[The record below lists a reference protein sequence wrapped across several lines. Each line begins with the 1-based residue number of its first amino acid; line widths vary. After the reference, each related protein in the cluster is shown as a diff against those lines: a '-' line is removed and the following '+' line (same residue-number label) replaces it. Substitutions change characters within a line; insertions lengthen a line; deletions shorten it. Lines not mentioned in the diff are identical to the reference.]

1 MEGKLGNPLRKES
14 DSLPHSATTPKRG
27 GITISLFFY
36 HTNTHYLPAMWENT
50 EREREYIIPSGG
62 LPPLP
67 PTPTLPFI
75 APFFFPSLKWEERGW
90 EEKRAFVEFSEDGRR
105 AACFNVCLRR
115 KGGRIFQIYLHPRT
129 ALYRGVQCEGER
141 FICRREGE
149 RGRDLSGMALPPSPL
164 FLSPFYAAYRGL
176 YAGAREQAPR
186 YLPLLS
192 KNDEFVHTLCL
203 SFYLVL
209 NIVTERTLLKILKTT
224 EQDNNIAM
232 HMAPFRTL
240 RIRGK

>member
-115 KGGRIFQIYLHPRT
+115 KGGRIFQIHLHPRT
-129 ALYRGVQCEGER
+129 ALYRGVQCEGGMVYLQ
-141 FICRREGE
+141 EGGG
-149 RGRDLSGMALPPSPL
+149 GRKGSFRNGPPS
-164 FLSPFYAAYRGL
+164 
-176 YAGAREQAPR
+176 
-186 YLPLLS
+186 LPLLS
-192 KNDEFVHTLCL
+192 FFPL
-203 SFYLVL
+203 S
-209 NIVTERTLLKILKTT
+209 
-224 EQDNNIAM
+224 
-232 HMAPFRTL
+232 TL
-240 RIRGK
+240 RIEDCTLGQENKHRDTCHCYQKMMNLSIHCA

>member
-1 MEGKLGNPLRKES
+1 MSAKKRGENIPDIPPS
-14 DSLPHSATTPKRG
+14 PHSTVQGRTMRG
-27 GITISLFFY
+27 
-36 HTNTHYLPAMWENT
+36 
-50 EREREYIIPSGG
+50 
-62 LPPLP
+62 
-67 PTPTLPFI
+67 
-75 APFFFPSLKWEERGW
+75 
-90 EEKRAFVEFSEDGRR
+90 
-105 AACFNVCLRR
+105 
-115 KGGRIFQIYLHPRT
+115 
-129 ALYRGVQCEGER
+129 EGER

-149 RGRDLSGMALPPSPL
+149 GGRDLSGMALPPSPL

-209 NIVTERTLLKILKTT
+209 NIVTDRTLLKILKTT

-232 HMAPFRTL
+232 APFRTL